1 MKFWKS
7 NWFWK
12 LILGIG
18 ALPYGACLWYG
29 LDAAINGSSILGG
42 PASKGLEGFG
52 LGVLVWTYLYWPS
65 SLIGLML
72 IMVSVFAL
80 AYLKKR

>member
-7 NWFWK
+7 NGFWK
-12 LILGIG
+12 LIFGIG

-29 LDAAINGSSILGG
+29 LNAAINGYSILWG
-42 PASKGLEGFG
+42 PASKGM
-52 LGVLVWTYLYWPS
+52 GVLVWTYLYWPS
-65 SLIGLML
+65 YLIGLML